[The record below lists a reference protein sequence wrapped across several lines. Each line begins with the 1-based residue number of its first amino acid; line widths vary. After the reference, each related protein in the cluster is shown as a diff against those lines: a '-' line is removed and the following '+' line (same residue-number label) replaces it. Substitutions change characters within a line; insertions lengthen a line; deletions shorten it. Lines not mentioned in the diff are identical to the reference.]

1 MIKRRLP
8 LIHILFLLGFFL
20 ALRIYEPL
28 SAWSQVVGVDSVG
41 ITVSDMERSVDF
53 YTEVL
58 GFTKVSDVELQG
70 PEYEKLFGVF
80 GLRVRI
86 VKLRLGEEFVDLIEF
101 IAPSYGEPVPIDSK
115 SNDLWF
121 QHIAIIVSDMDGAYE
136 ILREHNVRQ
145 ISTGPQT
152 IPESN
157 KEAAGI
163 RALKFLDPDGH
174 PLELLWFPPDK
185 GDPRWHKKTDKLF
198 LGIDHTAIGV
208 SDSEDSIKFYKDLLG
223 IKVAGGGIN
232 KGTEQEHLDGLFG
245 ATVRITGLR
254 AADQIPG
261 IEFLEYKTP
270 PGGRP
275 MPINT
280 NTNDLWHWQTR
291 LIVDDLE
298 SVTASLGKEKVSF
311 VSSEVVDLPDDKIG
325 FKKGIMILDPDRHA
339 VVLIEK

>member
-1 MIKRRLP
+1 M
-8 LIHILFLLGFFL
+8 
-20 ALRIYEPL
+20 
-28 SAWSQVVGVDSVG
+28 
-41 ITVSDMERSVDF
+41 
-53 YTEVL
+53 
-58 GFTKVSDVELQG
+58 
-70 PEYEKLFGVF
+70 
-80 GLRVRI
+80 
-86 VKLRLGEEFVDLIEF
+86 IEF

-121 QHIAIIVSDMDGAYE
+121 QHIAIIVSDMDRAYE

-223 IKVAGGGIN
+223 ISPYGIC
-232 KGTEQEHLDGLFG
+232 
-245 ATVRITGLR
+245 
-254 AADQIPG
+254 
-261 IEFLEYKTP
+261 
-270 PGGRP
+270 
-275 MPINT
+275 
-280 NTNDLWHWQTR
+280 
-291 LIVDDLE
+291 
-298 SVTASLGKEKVSF
+298 
-311 VSSEVVDLPDDKIG
+311 
-325 FKKGIMILDPDRHA
+325 
-339 VVLIEK
+339 

>member
-1 MIKRRLP
+1 MNNRRLR
-8 LIHILFLLGFFL
+8 LINILFLLGFVL
-20 ALRIYEPL
+20 TLRIYAPL

-41 ITVSDMERSVDF
+41 ITVSDMERSLDF

-58 GFTKVSDVELQG
+58 DFTKLSDVELHG
-70 PEYEKLFGVF
+70 AEYEKLFGVF

-86 VKLRLGEEFVDLIEF
+86 VKLKLGEEFVDLVEF
-101 IAPSYGEPVPIDSK
+101 IAPSDGEAVPIDSK

-121 QHIAIIVSDMDGAYE
+121 QHIAIIVSDMDRAYE
-136 ILREHNVRQ
+136 ILRQNNVRQ
-145 ISTGPQT
+145 ISTSPQT

-157 KEAAGI
+157 KAAAGI
-163 RALKFLDPDGH
+163 RAVKFLDPDGH
-174 PLELLWFPPDK
+174 PLELLWFPHDK

-208 SDSEDSIKFYKDLLG
+208 SDSEESINFYQNILG
-223 IKVAGGGIN
+223 IKVVGNGLN
-232 KGTEQEHLDGLFG
+232 MGTEQEHLDGLHG
-245 ATVRITGLR
+245 AIVKISGLR
-254 AADQIPG
+254 PSDQIPG

-280 NTNDLWHWQTR
+280 NTNDLWHWRTH

-298 SVTASLGKEKVSF
+298 SVTESLGKEKVRF
-311 VSSEVVDLPDDKIG
+311 VSSEAVDFPDDKIG

-339 VVLIEK
+339 IVLIEK